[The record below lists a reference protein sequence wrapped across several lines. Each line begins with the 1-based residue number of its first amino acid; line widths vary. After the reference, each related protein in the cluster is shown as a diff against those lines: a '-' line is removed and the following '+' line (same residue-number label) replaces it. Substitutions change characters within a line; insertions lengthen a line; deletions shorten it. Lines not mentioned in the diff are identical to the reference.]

1 MRISDWSSDVCSSD
15 LLGHKNTG
23 TDGHAVV
30 AIAHYPV
37 HMPIAQLEELLRRA
51 IAVVGEARLAQ
62 DRILKRDGK
71 GGVRAAHAGSDLGVH
86 VLRLRK
92 GIQQPVRL
100 SGAKLAPEL
109 TELLSGKEPCLGAV
123 GGRGCIG
130 RNVSKSQ

>member
-1 MRISDWSSDVCSSD
+1 
-15 LLGHKNTG
+15 
-23 TDGHAVV
+23 
-30 AIAHYPV
+30 
-37 HMPIAQLEELLRRA
+37 MPIAQLEELLRRA

-100 SGAKLAPEL
+100 SGEKLAPAL
-109 TELLSGKEPCLGAV
+109 KALLSGKETCLGDRKSV
-123 GGRGCIG
+123 VSGKSVSVRVDLGGRRSI
-130 RNVSKSQ
+130 KKKKT